1 MLILLVPLLAAL
13 AAPSPVP
20 LPVAPPAPSP
30 LKEIGHVESLSVC
43 SAIVVHANSAIGVAL
58 DNDQNLAITIN
69 RLRTTDLDDENE
81 IKRRNGM
88 NDLSTLTGRI
98 RIAAAAGTG
107 EIKRLR
113 AMVAQTTEPTRKAE
127 LKAFTDALAGALA
140 RQRKAAEDLDKTMTI
155 IDGRRAV
162 EAVDTP
168 EMVAQRSA
176 LVDSGRPVALPGDPG
191 RTGNAVAADA
201 GVMRNPAAPTTPSRV
216 NDILRSEAED
226 LQARTQAILSDEGVA
241 ADHSLG
247 ATTGC

>member
-1 MLILLVPLLAAL
+1 MTILLVPLLAAL

-20 LPVAPPAPSP
+20 AAVAPTPPSP
-30 LKEIGHVESLSVC
+30 LKEIGRIESLSVC

-58 DNDQNLAITIN
+58 DNDQNLALTIN
-69 RLRTTDLDDENE
+69 RLRTTDLDVDNE

-88 NDLSTLTGRI
+88 NDLSTLAGRI
-98 RIAAAAGTG
+98 RLASTAGNA

-127 LKAFTDALAGALA
+127 LKAFADALSGAIT
-140 RQRKAAEDLDKTMTI
+140 RQRKAAEDLDKTLTI

-162 EAVDTP
+162 EEINTP
-168 EMVAQRSA
+168 EAIQERSSI
-176 LVDSGRPVALPGDPG
+176 VDSGRPSSAPL
-191 RTGNAVAADA
+191 AD
-201 GVMRNPAAPTTPSRV
+201 GVLRNPAAPVTPSHV
-216 NDILRSEAED
+216 NETLRGIADDFTE
-226 LQARTQAILSDEGVA
+226 RTQAILTDEGVA